1 MLEKHIIWMKLCDD
15 SQSKEMINA
24 DIPISLYVLQNSLNT
39 DKNKTEITSVLKRR
53 NLTTTS
59 NEYLNKDYSIP
70 LAYHSIFNKLINF
83 IETKNLKLE
92 YSTKTVKSTGIK
104 TKIPSKYKLEDM
116 LAIDTYTIKEGLMV
130 KKITEEHPD
139 MKKRK
144 LIIANKSS
152 FVGAFI
158 DEGKL
163 GLTGSDKT
171 YIIGDNLELIQ
182 KMLKFKIS
190 DIISH
195 FTKYRQDFLEKE
207 VYTYLPDIRK
217 LGIEDIDE
225 KKLYKL
231 IGLTQD
237 EIKLFDKKNIIN
249 DDDMNSQTDE
259 IKLFDKNNIIND
271 DDMNNQTDEIISDT

>member
-1 MLEKHIIWMKLCDD
+1 MLEKHIIWMKLWDNIK
-15 SQSKEMINA
+15 SLATINGK
-24 DIPISLYVLQNSLNT
+24 IPISLYVLQNKLNT
-39 DKNKTEITSVLKRR
+39 EKNKTEIVSEIQSKKLI
-53 NLTTTS
+53 TTS

-83 IETKNLKLE
+83 IETNKLKLE

-116 LAIDTYTIKEGLMV
+116 LAIDTYTIKEGILI
-130 KKITEEHPD
+130 KNASETHPD
-139 MKKRK
+139 ANKRK
-144 LIIANKSS
+144 LIIANKAS
-152 FVGAFI
+152 FNGAFI
-158 DEGKL
+158 DDSKL
-163 GLTGSDKT
+163 SLTGNHKF
-171 YIIGDNLELIQ
+171 YIIGDKLELIM

-195 FTKYRQDFLEKE
+195 FTKYGQDFLDNEAF
-207 VYTYLPDIRK
+207 TYLPDIRK

-237 EIKLFDKKNIIN
+237 EINLI
-249 DDDMNSQTDE
+249 
-259 IKLFDKNNIIND
+259 L
-271 DDMNNQTDEIISDT
+271 